1 MEHLFHLQHP
11 GHQRRSV
18 RQHHAGGQQYRKA
31 WAGWP
36 DVPEIE
42 ALRLKYAKAAD
53 IAERKQIAAQIQK
66 LAIDEGVVAPL
77 GQFQIPAAYSKKLSG
92 VLDAPVTLFWNIGK

>member
-1 MEHLFHLQHP
+1 M
-11 GHQRRSV
+11 
-18 RQHHAGGQQYRKA
+18 
-31 WAGWP
+31 
-36 DVPEIE
+36 PEIE